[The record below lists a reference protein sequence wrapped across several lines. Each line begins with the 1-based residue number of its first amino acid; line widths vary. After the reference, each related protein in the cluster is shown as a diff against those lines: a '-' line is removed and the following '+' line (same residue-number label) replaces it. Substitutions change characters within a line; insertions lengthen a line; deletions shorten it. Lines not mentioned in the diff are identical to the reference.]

1 MKKTF
6 LLMLAG
12 VMAFS
17 MIACGGTDQEAD
29 EQQNQEQVSEE
40 KTGIAAVV
48 DNLYH
53 SNYEY
58 EKTQTTMLGEEEIQ
72 VMYQGAYIASPY
84 QEHVKVIEAPD
95 EADWTEAYSSGDGET
110 VESTFRTADGL
121 MTQESER
128 SYPYGY
134 GENLEF
140 TLDREETLDGVL
152 CDVYRTEYTRQVQ
165 DGFRKVDAAVK
176 QEYYIDR
183 EKQQVAMIYTDLSEV
198 QEGSTETL
206 RIYNYNGDITIEPL
220 S

>member
-1 MKKTF
+1 
-6 LLMLAG
+6 
-12 VMAFS
+12 MAFS

-58 EKTQTTMLGEEEIQ
+58 EKTQTTMLGDEEVQ
-72 VMYQGAYIASPY
+72 VVYQGAYIASPY

-140 TLDREETLDGVL
+140 TWIGR
-152 CDVYRTEYTRQVQ
+152 RRWTEFSVMCIGRSIPAR
-165 DGFRKVDAAVK
+165 FRMDPG
-176 QEYYIDR
+176 R
-183 EKQQVAMIYTDLSEV
+183 WM
-198 QEGSTETL
+198 
-206 RIYNYNGDITIEPL
+206 PL
-220 S
+220 SSRSIILTEKSSRWQ